1 MASHSRLSRRLVLPF
16 ALALVLAGEVTGLAL
31 AVRLQPLTAAAPST
45 QTASGL
51 SGSVA
56 RDQGARDTTTSPSRS
71 AEPGIRTSS
80 LYGALDR
87 PVLAATPKTT
97 ASIRTTSVAKSSQA
111 KAPAAPAYRGRNH
124 VWIPTLGINRSIS
137 SFACTRSR
145 PPDNYIYRW
154 GCSET
159 NNVYLLGHAYSV
171 FKPLHDAY
179 VGGRL
184 KKGMKVFYA
193 DGNGRVRTYAVTWWK
208 VTPPTTSASWAWAA
222 QSPPSMTLQ
231 TCLGAH
237 SEYRLM
243 VRLVAVN

>member
-1 MASHSRLSRRLVLPF
+1 MASRSRLNRRLVLPF
-16 ALALVLAGEVTGLAL
+16 ALAVILAGEVTGLAL
-31 AVRLQPLTAAAPST
+31 AVRLQPLATAASAT
-45 QTASGL
+45 DRTSGP
-51 SGSVA
+51 SGSA
-56 RDQGARDTTTSPSRS
+56 SRDHSPRDTATPSRS

-80 LYGALDR
+80 RYGALAR
-87 PVLAATPKTT
+87 PVLVSAAKNTPT
-97 ASIRTTSVAKSSQA
+97 AKSSSVAKIRQT
-111 KAPAAPAYRGRNH
+111 AASATSAYHGRNH

-137 SFACTRSR
+137 SFACSRSR
-145 PPDNYIYRW
+145 PPDNYLYRW
-154 GCSET
+154 GCAGT

-184 KKGMKVFYA
+184 KMGMKVYYA

-222 QSPPSMTLQ
+222 QSRPSMTLQ

-243 VRLVAVN
+243 VRLVAVD

>member
-1 MASHSRLSRRLVLPF
+1 MASHSRLNRRLVLPF

-31 AVRLQPLTAAAPST
+31 AVRLQPLSAASVIDTTSGPS
-45 QTASGL
+45 ASA
-51 SGSVA
+51 A
-56 RDQGARDTTTSPSRS
+56 RDHVPGDTSIPSRS
-71 AEPGIRTSS
+71 AEPAIRTESA
-80 LYGALDR
+80 YGALAR
-87 PVLAATPKTT
+87 PVVAAIQKTT
-97 ASIRTTSVAKSSQA
+97 ASIRTASVAKSSQA
-111 KAPAAPAYRGRNH
+111 KAPAAPEYRGRNH

-154 GCSET
+154 GCAGT

-184 KKGMKVFYA
+184 KKGMKVVYA
-193 DGNGRVRTYAVTWWK
+193 DGKGRVRTYAVIWWK

-222 QSPPSMTLQ
+222 QSRPSMTLQ